1 MDGLAPLVRG
11 GRLLSGRAFTAPCR
25 FESCSIRWRNHE
37 LAPEALAP
45 MARGAGLESRWANF
59 ALKVRILPLPFGKG
73 SDDVAEWRGAGLQS
87 RRGGFDSRRRLEE
100 MQNGECSMQK

>member
-1 MDGLAPLVRG
+1 MDGLAPWVRG

-25 FESCSIRWRNHE
+25 FESCSIRWRNRA
-37 LAPEALAP
+37 LSPEALAP

-59 ALKVRILPLPFGKG
+59 ALKVRILPLPFGKE

-87 RRGGFDSRRRLEE
+87 RGRGFESRRRLKGMRNDECR
-100 MQNGECSMQK
+100 MQN